1 MFCDIV
7 TQDRPLFSGEVDMV
21 VAPGS
26 EGVLGILPH
35 HTPLLTTL
43 SYGILII
50 KRSGR
55 EAAFAIAGGIMEV
68 LPHRVTVL
76 ADIAERSDEIDI
88 ERAHAA
94 RERADEMLTEGPP
107 PDPGSAAAF
116 EAQLRKAE
124 VRIKVARRAR
134 QRQPGSVS
142 IRTPNEE

>member
-76 ADIAERSDEIDI
+76 ADVGERVEEIDVA
-88 ERAHAA
+88 RAEAA
-94 RERADEMLTEGPP
+94 KTRAEELLRNAPGEKTEAYLKAMA
-107 PDPGSAAAF
+107 SLRRS
-116 EAQLRKAE
+116 QLRLDA
-124 VRIKVARRAR
+124 
-134 QRQPGSVS
+134 VS
-142 IRTPNEE
+142 KYRKG